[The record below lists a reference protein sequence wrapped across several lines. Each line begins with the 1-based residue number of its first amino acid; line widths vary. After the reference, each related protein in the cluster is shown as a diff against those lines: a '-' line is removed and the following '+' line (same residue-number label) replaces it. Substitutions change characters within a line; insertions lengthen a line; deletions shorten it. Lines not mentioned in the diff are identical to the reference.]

1 MLTLLSSARLSGID
15 PQPIA
20 ETHPLTRDLM
30 PGQIDGFLALHSGF
44 LLRTVAAAGPEADP
58 NIVAM
63 MTALG
68 MASVQWLQ
76 HRWPAA
82 G

>member
-1 MLTLLSSARLSGID
+1 MGSARLSGID

-20 ETHPLTRDLM
+20 DSHPLTGDLA
-30 PGQIDGFLALHSGF
+30 PGQIAGFLALHSGF
-44 LLRTVAAAGPEADP
+44 LLRAVASAGPDADP

-68 MASVQWLQ
+68 QRSVRWLQ
-76 HRWPAA
+76 DRWPTAK
-82 G
+82 